1 MKIVFFGQF
10 LHAKTFNPW
19 LLRSLAKMTGL
30 YVYHPCSSISA
41 FVSPTLWAAHVIVAC
56 TVSTTSAAA
65 TPLVV
70 HPVAAH
76 MLGLCRVHATVM
88 RKMGA
93 ANARIM

>member
-1 MKIVFFGQF
+1 MQK
-10 LHAKTFNPW
+10 KNNNPC
-19 LLRSLAKMTGL
+19 LLSSLYKVTGL
-30 YVYHPCSSISA
+30 YVYHLCSSISA

-56 TVSTTSAAA
+56 TVSTTLAAA